1 MKKDYMKPAMRV
13 VKTQPHHIIC
23 TSPYSAS
30 AKGISTNSESGI
42 TWKEGGFDDED
53 GDY

>member
-13 VKTQPHHIIC
+13 EKTQPYEIIC
-23 TSPYSAS
+23 TSSFS
-30 AKGISTNSESGI
+30 AKGVSTDSESGI
-42 TWKEGGFDDED
+42 TWKKGGFDDED

>member
-1 MKKDYMKPAMRV
+1 MKPAMRV

-23 TSPYSAS
+23 TSSFS
-30 AKGISTNSESGI
+30 AKGVSTDSGI

>member
-23 TSPYSAS
+23 AS
-30 AKGISTNSESGI
+30 GRAKGVSPDSESGI

>member
-23 TSPYSAS
+23 TSRFR
-30 AKGISTNSESGI
+30 AKGVSTDSESGI